1 MSDGLVDSAQELAE
15 VCRQIDDATHVALDT
30 EFIRQRTYRPQLCL
44 IQIAVGDNIYCVD
57 PLAFDDLSDLMNR
70 LNKVEV
76 VIHSARQDLEAIY
89 QTTGVML
96 APVFDTQ
103 IAAGLTGLGD
113 QISYS
118 ALVDELLEVE
128 LDKGE
133 TRTNWAQRP
142 LTAAQKRYA
151 EDDVRYLLQ
160 LYAPLRERLGQQSRT
175 EWLEAECAA
184 LGDVALYEPDP
195 DSSWSRVKGT
205 RGLTRAQRRGMK
217 RLAAW
222 RERQAWDKDRPR
234 KWIISDEDIITLA
247 SQEPKSPEDLA
258 GLLDSKQRYLR
269 QASAEL
275 FEQLQLAEEDPL
287 EPPFS
292 GHDPDEVKLIKT
304 GMAMVR
310 SAATKSAISPS
321 LLGTRK
327 DVIKVIRGEASALLE
342 TWRRELIGQEL
353 QQAVAKPQES

>member
-1 MSDGLVDSAQELAE
+1 MSDGLVDTAQQLAE
-15 VCRQIDDATHVALDT
+15 VCDQIDSATHIALDT
-30 EFIRQRTYRPQLCL
+30 EFIRQRTFRPQLCL
-44 IQIAVGDNIYCVD
+44 IQIAVGADIYCVD

-118 ALVDELLEVE
+118 ALVEELLKVE

-142 LTAAQKRYA
+142 LTSAQKRYA

-160 LYAPLRERLGQQSRT
+160 LYAPLLERLDHQSRT
-175 EWLEAECAA
+175 QWLEAECAM
-184 LGDVALYEPDP
+184 LSDVALYEPDP
-195 DSSWSRVKGT
+195 ESAWSRVKGT
-205 RGLTRAQRRGMK
+205 RNLNREQRRGMK

-222 RERQAWDKDRPR
+222 REHQAWDKDRPR
-234 KWIISDEDIITLA
+234 KWIISDEDIVTLA
-247 SQEPKSPEDLA
+247 SREPGSPDELA
-258 GLLDSKQRYLR
+258 QLLDAKQRYLR
-269 QASAEL
+269 QASLEL
-275 FEQLQLAEEDPL
+275 FEQLELAGQDPL

-310 SAATKSAISPS
+310 SAATKSGISPS

-327 DVIKVIRGEASALLE
+327 DVIKVIRGEASPLLE
-342 TWRRELIGQEL
+342 TWRLELVGQKL
-353 QQAVAKPQES
+353 QEAMTKP